1 MKFMWQKLNQA
12 LTIITIFFYRLDIIR
27 FIRIHKDK
35 VAFLRTVYEMYEPL
49 MAKANVNNGNQI
61 HWNMSY
67 FVVILI

>member
-1 MKFMWQKLNQA
+1 MKIMWLKLNQA
-12 LTIITIFFYRLDIIR
+12 LTIITTFFYRLDIIR

-49 MAKANVNNGNQI
+49 MANANVYNGNQI